1 MPSDRSNTVLLT
13 RADEP
18 LARDLAARGAKVV
31 TVPCVRREPADRAAL
46 LDALTALGTADLL
59 VLTSPA
65 GVEAI
70 GAVTDARAVPCA
82 IAVVG
87 PVTAG
92 RLRALGREPEFV
104 ASVATGAAFGAE
116 LPLPRGAV
124 LLARSDRALDE
135 LPATLR
141 ARGALIREVV
151 AYRSRP
157 GADGDVGVARA
168 AVEAGATVVFASPS
182 AVEGFAA
189 DICAELPVDHRVVA
203 IGPTTAAAAVRLFD
217 VSPLTALEPTARAIA
232 DLALEGSHVARH

>member
-1 MPSDRSNTVLLT
+1 M
-13 RADEP
+13 
-18 LARDLAARGAKVV
+18 
-31 TVPCVRREPADRAAL
+31 
-46 LDALTALGTADLL
+46 
-59 VLTSPA
+59 
-65 GVEAI
+65 
-70 GAVTDARAVPCA
+70 
-82 IAVVG
+82 

-92 RLRALGREPEFV
+92 T
-104 ASVATGAAFGAE
+104 SVATGAAFGAE